1 MQQSCT
7 NANFEEIQ
15 NDIESGF
22 QNECA
27 LCVVILR
34 VMENYVNYH
43 RLDVTDF
50 VNNKFCSLFDE
61 NVKPTC

>member
-1 MQQSCT
+1 MDHMEQIQQSCT
-7 NANFEEIQ
+7 NSDFKSLET
-15 NDIESGF
+15 DVESGF

-43 RLDVTDF
+43 KLEVADF
-50 VNNKFCSLFDE
+50 VNKEFC
-61 NVKPTC
+61 